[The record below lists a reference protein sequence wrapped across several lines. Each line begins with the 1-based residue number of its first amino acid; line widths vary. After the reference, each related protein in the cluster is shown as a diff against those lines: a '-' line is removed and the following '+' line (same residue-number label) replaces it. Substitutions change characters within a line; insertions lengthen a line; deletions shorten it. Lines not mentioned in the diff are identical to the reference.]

1 MLACSKGHW
10 IRAYLLRYYSNDLS
24 HKYLTT
30 HVLHLL
36 TSNIKQTQKAFPQH
50 LLLSQLHRAIW
61 NSKGCVTKETDT
73 IFCLYYL
80 FRKQFLDFDHMLN
93 WRLSK
98 TEVLIHEQMEYSKT
112 KDHMTILKT
121 KHYRVWIQL
130 DLCQVILLNV
140 KLFWKIIAL
149 KVLMMQLIV
158 FYDIPE

>member
-50 LLLSQLHRAIW
+50 LLLSQLHRAIY
-61 NSKGCVTKETDT
+61 NSKGCVIKETDT

-98 TEVLIHEQMEYSKT
+98 TEVLIKYSKT

-121 KHYRVWIQL
+121 KHYRVWMYVPWPLSI
-130 DLCQVILLNV
+130 DLV
-140 KLFWKIIAL
+140 KLLWKIFAL
-149 KVLMMQLIV
+149 NVLMMQLIV
-158 FYDIPE
+158 FMTYLNNR